1 METHCNVQRRLYD
14 YQFSLAQTPLEFEQ
28 VHQTFLH
35 TYNTTAHQG
44 LLKEDFDP
52 PMPLQVLGEAKG
64 RMYTPDEL
72 TRKFSQALFPR
83 TTNQYGCVTLHS
95 YHFYIEEG
103 LPKTRVL
110 LWVYGEQLRAVL
122 DNVVI
127 AEYHCRYD
135 WRTQKVT
142 DIRDGVWYATRF
154 ASPQTS
160 LIPLHAQET
169 LVLYRPRPLR
179 QQARWPISAQQLWL
193 FELVHTG

>member
-1 METHCNVQRRLYD
+1 M
-14 YQFSLAQTPLEFEQ
+14 AQTPADFEQ
-28 VHQTFLH
+28 VHQTFIH
-35 TYNTTAHQG
+35 TYTTTAHQG
-44 LLKEDFDP
+44 LLKEDCNP
-52 PMPLQVLGEAKG
+52 PIPLLVLGEAKG

-72 TRKFSQALFPR
+72 THKFSHALFPR

-122 DNVVI
+122 DNVVL

-135 WRTQKVT
+135 WRTRKVT
-142 DIRDGVWYATRF
+142 NIRDGVWYVTRF

-160 LIPLHAQET
+160 LLPLNAQET

-179 QQARWPISAQQLWL
+179 HQVRLPVSAQQLWL
-193 FELVHTG
+193 FELVPTG